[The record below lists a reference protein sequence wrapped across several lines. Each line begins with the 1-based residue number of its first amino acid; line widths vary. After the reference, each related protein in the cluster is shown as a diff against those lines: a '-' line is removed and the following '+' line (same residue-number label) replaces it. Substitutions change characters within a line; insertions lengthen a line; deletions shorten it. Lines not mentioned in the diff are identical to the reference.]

1 MKQKIDDIL
10 SKHYPN
16 IQDTFIS
23 GRDASKLGWTNDNTV
38 NLSGSAY
45 LDDNDVFHY
54 STSQNIKDNPVDLY
68 NMINTHRTRLAPI
81 YDMKRQYYKGRHINI
96 LNRKPTPH
104 GDPDNRRIVNMPKK
118 LVDSFN
124 GYFIGT
130 PVDIAYQDP
139 SEEETSESD
148 KVNNLIQDMTKHQ
161 VLDDVFTEASKW
173 SSVYGR
179 SYLYLY
185 TDKDAYPHITFLDPL
200 NTFIVYDN
208 TVKNEPL
215 FGVTYS
221 YRPDKLGH
229 QILHGSLI
237 EVNDTVPFTS
247 DATNMQSVSFD
258 DNLDPDTGIDDK
270 DAHPFSQLPIVEVI
284 DNEERLG
291 VFDDTVSLVDDLDGA
306 VSAKANDSDSF
317 AASVLKVINSELSDE
332 QIDDIKQSR
341 VLNLFLDKAW
351 ANSDESR
358 ALPTPDAEFMEKP
371 TGDELQEN
379 QIQHDTD
386 FIYQVSQIANLDN
399 VDFSTS
405 AAQALDFKIHS
416 MKLKA
421 LAKETKF
428 KRSLTQI
435 WACALE
441 AQGINVNDVD
451 NLEYTF
457 NFTIPHNLLAEAQ
470 TANELQ
476 STTSQETAIAS
487 LSNVPDAKK
496 EMQKIADE
504 QDQLAQQAKERMP
517 DPYLDPN
524 SEDDTSNNDINNSS
538 GGDE

>member
-1 MKQKIDDIL
+1 MKIDEIL
-10 SKHYPN
+10 QKKYPN

-23 GRDASKLGWTNDNTV
+23 GRDASKLGWTNDNKV

-54 STSQNIKDNPVDLY
+54 SATQNIKDNPIDLF
-68 NMINTHRTRLAPI
+68 NMINVHRTRLVPI
-81 YDMKRQYYKGRHINI
+81 YIMKRQYYKGRHLNI
-96 LNRKPTPH
+96 LNREPTPH

-130 PVDIAYQDP
+130 PIDIAYQDP
-139 SEEETSESD
+139 SDEETDESN
-148 KVNNLIQDMTKHQ
+148 KVNDLIQAMTKHQ
-161 VLDDVFTEASKW
+161 VLDDVFTEVSKW

-179 SYLYLY
+179 AYLYLY
-185 TDKDAYPHITFLDPL
+185 TDAKAYPHITFLDPL

-208 TVKNEPL
+208 TIQNKPL

-221 YRPDKLGH
+221 YYPDSKGNESLQG
-229 QILHGSLI
+229 QLI
-237 EVNDTVPFTS
+237 EISDTVPFTS
-247 DATNMQSVSFD
+247 DAADMQSISFD
-258 DNLDPDTGIDDK
+258 NNPDPDTGVDEEN
-270 DAHPFSQLPIVEVI
+270 AHPFSQLPIVEVM

-291 VFDDTVSLVDDLDGA
+291 VFDDVVSLVDDLDGA

-317 AASVLKVINSELSDE
+317 AASILKVINSELT
-332 QIDDIKQSR
+332 DDQLKEIKESR
-341 VLNLFLDKAW
+341 VLNLFLDKSW
-351 ANSDESR
+351 ADTDGSKT
-358 ALPTPDAEFMEKP
+358 LPMPDAEFMEKP
-371 TGDELQEN
+371 TGDKLQEN

-386 FIYQVSQIANLDN
+386 FIYQVAQIPNLDD

-416 MKLKA
+416 MKIKA

-435 WACALE
+435 WACALQ
-441 AQGINVNDVD
+441 AQGISVDDVD

-476 STTSQETAIAS
+476 STTSHETAIAS

-496 EMQKIADE
+496 EMQKISAE
-504 QDQLAQQAKERMP
+504 QDEEAKQGKKRMP
-517 DPYLDPN
+517 DPYADPN
-524 SEDDTSNNDINNSS
+524 SEEDTSTNNTQNDS
-538 GGDE
+538 GGD

>member
-1 MKQKIDDIL
+1 MTQKIDEIIG
-10 SKHYPN
+10 KHYPN
-16 IQDTFIS
+16 IQDTFVS
-23 GRDASKLGWTNDNTV
+23 GKDASKLGWTSNNTV
-38 NLSGSAY
+38 NLTGSAY

-54 STSQNIKDNPVDLY
+54 SPLREIKDNPTDLY

-81 YDMKRQYYKGRHINI
+81 YGMKRQYYKGRHINI
-96 LNRKPTPH
+96 LNRDPTPH

-124 GYFIGT
+124 GYFIGA
-130 PVDIAYQDP
+130 PIDIAYQDP
-139 SEEETSESD
+139 SVEETSESD
-148 KVNNLIQDMTKHQ
+148 KVNDLIQAMTKHQ

-208 TVKNEPL
+208 TIQNKPL

-221 YRPDKLGH
+221 YYPDDKGNES
-229 QILHGSLI
+229 LHGQLI
-237 EVNDTVPFTS
+237 EVNDTVPFAN

-258 DNLDPDTGIDDK
+258 NTPDPDTGVDEK
-270 DAHPFSQLPIVEVI
+270 NAHPFSQLPIVEVM

-291 VFDDTVSLVDDLDGA
+291 VFDDVISLVDDLDGA
-306 VSAKANDSDSF
+306 ISAKANDSDSF
-317 AASVLKVINSELSDE
+317 AASILKVINSELTDE
-332 QIDDIKQSR
+332 QIDEIKQSR

-351 ANSDESR
+351 ANSDESK

-371 TGDELQEN
+371 TGDILQEN

-386 FIYQVSQIANLDN
+386 FIYQVAQIANLDN

-421 LAKETKF
+421 LGKETKF

-496 EMQKIADE
+496 EMQKISAE
-504 QDQLAQQAKERMP
+504 QDQKRLP
-517 DPYLDPN
+517 DPYRDPN
-524 SEDDTSNNDINNSS
+524 SEDDTTINNSTNS
-538 GGDE
+538 NGDDSE

>member
-1 MKQKIDDIL
+1 MKISEILQKE
-10 SKHYPN
+10 YPN

-23 GRDASKLGWTNDNTV
+23 GRDASKMGWTNDNTV

-54 STSQNIKDNPVDLY
+54 SASQKIKENPNDLF
-68 NMINTHRTRLAPI
+68 NMINFHRTKLMPT
-81 YDMKRQYYKGRHINI
+81 YVMKRQYYKGRHINI

-130 PVDIAYQDP
+130 PIDIAYQDP
-139 SEEETSESD
+139 SDEETAESN
-148 KVNNLIQDMTKHQ
+148 KVNDLITAMTKHQ

-179 SYLYLY
+179 AYLYLY
-185 TDKDAYPHITFLDPL
+185 TDAKAYPHITFLDPL

-208 TVKNEPL
+208 TIQNKPL

-221 YRPDKLGH
+221 YYPDSKGNES
-229 QILHGSLI
+229 LHGQLI
-237 EVNDTVPFTS
+237 EIDDTVPFSNSATS
-247 DATNMQSVSFD
+247 DASLVFD
-258 DNLDPDTGIDDK
+258 ENPDPDTGVDDNLG
-270 DAHPFSQLPIVEVI
+270 HPFSQLPIAEI
-284 DNEERLG
+284 MDNEERIG
-291 VFDDTVSLVDDLDGA
+291 VFDDTVSLVDDLDSA
-306 VSAKANDSDSF
+306 VSAKSNNSDSF
-317 AASVLKVINSELSDE
+317 AASILKVINSEL
-332 QIDDIKQSR
+332 DDDQLKEIKQSR
-341 VLNLFLDKAW
+341 VLNLYLDKAW
-351 ANSDESR
+351 AESDESKV
-358 ALPTPDAEFMEKP
+358 LPTPDAEFMEKP
-371 TGDELQEN
+371 SGDQLQEN

-386 FIYQVSQIANLDN
+386 FIYQVAQIPNLDN
-399 VDFSTS
+399 IDFSTS

-416 MKLKA
+416 MKIKA
-421 LAKETKF
+421 LNKETKM
-428 KRSLTQI
+428 KKALTQI
-435 WACALE
+435 WACALQ
-441 AQGINVNDVD
+441 AQGINVDDVD

-496 EMQKIADE
+496 EMQKIAAE
-504 QDQLAQQAKERMP
+504 QDQLAQQAKARTP
-517 DPYLDPN
+517 DPYADSNN
-524 SEDDTSNNDINNSS
+524 SQNDTSQTK
-538 GGDE
+538 GDD

>member
-1 MKQKIDDIL
+1 MKISESLQKE
-10 SKHYPN
+10 YPN

-23 GRDASKLGWTNDNTV
+23 GRDASKMGWTNDNTV

-54 STSQNIKDNPVDLY
+54 SASQNIKDNPIDLF
-68 NMINTHRTRLAPI
+68 NMINLHRTMLMPT
-81 YDMKRQYYKGRHINI
+81 YVMKRQYYKGRHINI

-130 PVDIAYQDP
+130 PIDIAYQDP
-139 SEEETSESD
+139 SDEGTAESN
-148 KVNNLIQDMTKHQ
+148 KVNDLITAMTKHQ

-179 SYLYLY
+179 AYLYLY
-185 TDKDAYPHITFLDPL
+185 TDEKAYPYITFLDPL
-200 NTFIVYDN
+200 NTFMVYDN
-208 TVKNEPL
+208 TIRDKPL

-221 YRPDKLGH
+221 YYPDNQGNES
-229 QILHGSLI
+229 LHGQLI
-237 EVNDTVPFTS
+237 EVNDTVPFS
-247 DATNMQSVSFD
+247 NSATTNDSLTFD
-258 DNLDPDTGIDDK
+258 EEPDPDTGVDDQL
-270 DAHPFSQLPIVEVI
+270 AHPFDQLPMAEVM
-284 DNEERLG
+284 DNEERIG
-291 VFDDTVSLVDDLDGA
+291 VFDDLISLVDDLDSA
-306 VSAKANDSDSF
+306 MSAKANDSDSF
-317 AASVLKVINSELSDE
+317 AASVLKVINSEL
-332 QIDDIKQSR
+332 DDDQLEEIKSSR
-341 VLNLFLDKAW
+341 ILNLYLDKAW
-351 ANSDESR
+351 ADTDESK

-371 TGDELQEN
+371 TGDQLQEN

-386 FIYQVSQIANLDN
+386 FIYQVAQIPNLDN
-399 VDFSTS
+399 IDFSTS

-416 MKLKA
+416 MKIKA
-421 LAKETKF
+421 LNKETKM
-428 KRSLTQI
+428 KKALTQI
-435 WACALE
+435 WACALQ
-441 AQGINVNDVD
+441 AQGIDVNDVD

-496 EMQKIADE
+496 EMQKIAAE

-517 DPYLDPN
+517 DPYRDPN

>member
-1 MKQKIDDIL
+1 MKISEILQKE
-10 SKHYPN
+10 YPN

-23 GRDASKLGWTNDNTV
+23 GRDASKMGWTNDNTV

-54 STSQNIKDNPVDLY
+54 SASQNIKDNPIDLF
-68 NMINTHRTRLAPI
+68 NMINLHRTMLMPT
-81 YDMKRQYYKGRHINI
+81 YVMKRQYYKGRHINI

-130 PVDIAYQDP
+130 PIDIAYQDP
-139 SEEETSESD
+139 SDEGTVESN
-148 KVNNLIQDMTKHQ
+148 KVNDLITAMTKHQ

-179 SYLYLY
+179 AYLYLY
-185 TDKDAYPHITFLDPL
+185 TDEKAYPYITFLDPL
-200 NTFIVYDN
+200 NTFMVYDN
-208 TVKNEPL
+208 TIRDKPL

-221 YRPDKLGH
+221 YYPDNQGNES
-229 QILHGSLI
+229 LHGQLI
-237 EVNDTVPFTS
+237 EVNDTVPFS
-247 DATNMQSVSFD
+247 NSATTNDSLTFD
-258 DNLDPDTGIDDK
+258 EEPDPDTGVDDQL
-270 DAHPFSQLPIVEVI
+270 AHPFDQLPMAEVM
-284 DNEERLG
+284 DNEERIG
-291 VFDDTVSLVDDLDGA
+291 VFDDLISLVDDLDSA
-306 VSAKANDSDSF
+306 MSAKANDSDSF

-332 QIDDIKQSR
+332 QLKEIKDSR
-341 VLNLFLDKAW
+341 VLNLYLDKAW
-351 ANSDESR
+351 AESDESK
-358 ALPTPDAEFMEKP
+358 ALPMPDAEFMEKP
-371 TGDELQEN
+371 TGDQLQEN

-386 FIYQVSQIANLDN
+386 FIYQVAQIPNLDN
-399 VDFSTS
+399 IDFSTS

-416 MKLKA
+416 MKIKA
-421 LAKETKF
+421 LNKETKM
-428 KRSLTQI
+428 KKALTQI
-435 WACALE
+435 WACALQ
-441 AQGINVNDVD
+441 AQGIDVNDVD

-496 EMQKIADE
+496 EMQKIAAE
-504 QDQLAQQAKERMP
+504 QDQLAQQAKERMT
-517 DPYLDPN
+517 DPYRDPN

>member
-1 MKQKIDDIL
+1 MKISEILQKE
-10 SKHYPN
+10 YPN

-23 GRDASKLGWTNDNTV
+23 GRDASKMGWTNDNTV

-54 STSQNIKDNPVDLY
+54 SASQKIKDNPNDLF
-68 NMINTHRTRLAPI
+68 NMINLHRTKLMPT
-81 YDMKRQYYKGRHINI
+81 YVMKRQYYKGRHINI

-130 PVDIAYQDP
+130 PIDIAYQDP
-139 SEEETSESD
+139 SDEETAESN
-148 KVNNLIQDMTKHQ
+148 KVNDLITAMTKHQ

-179 SYLYLY
+179 AYLYLY
-185 TDKDAYPHITFLDPL
+185 TDEKAYPYITFLDPL
-200 NTFIVYDN
+200 NTFMVYDN
-208 TVKNEPL
+208 TIRDKPL

-221 YRPDKLGH
+221 YYPDNEGNEA
-229 QILHGSLI
+229 LHGQLI
-237 EVNDTVPFTS
+237 EVNDTVPFS
-247 DATNMQSVSFD
+247 NSATANDSLIFD
-258 DNLDPDTGIDDK
+258 EKPDPDTGVDDQL
-270 DAHPFSQLPIVEVI
+270 AHPFDQLPMAEIM
-284 DNEERLG
+284 DNEERIG
-291 VFDDTVSLVDDLDGA
+291 VFDDLISLVDDLDSA
-306 VSAKANDSDSF
+306 MSAKANDSDSF
-317 AASVLKVINSELSDE
+317 AASVLKVINSEL
-332 QIDDIKQSR
+332 DDDQLEEIKSSR
-341 VLNLFLDKAW
+341 ILNLYLDKAW
-351 ANSDESR
+351 ADTDESK

-371 TGDELQEN
+371 TGDQLQEN

-386 FIYQVSQIANLDN
+386 FIYQVAQIPNLDN
-399 VDFSTS
+399 IDFSTS

-416 MKLKA
+416 MKIKA
-421 LAKETKF
+421 LNKETKM
-428 KRSLTQI
+428 KKALTQI
-435 WACALE
+435 WACALQ
-441 AQGINVNDVD
+441 AQGIDVNDVD

-496 EMQKIADE
+496 EMQKISAE
-504 QDQLAQQAKERMP
+504 QDEEAKQNKKRMP
-517 DPYLDPN
+517 DPY
-524 SEDDTSNNDINNSS
+524 SDINNSQNDTS
-538 GGDE
+538 PTKGDAS

>member
-1 MKQKIDDIL
+1 MKISEILQKE
-10 SKHYPN
+10 YPN

-23 GRDASKLGWTNDNTV
+23 GRDASKMGWTNDNTV

-54 STSQNIKDNPVDLY
+54 SASQNIKDNPIDLF
-68 NMINTHRTRLAPI
+68 NMINLHRTMLMPT
-81 YDMKRQYYKGRHINI
+81 YVMKRQYYKGRHINI

-130 PVDIAYQDP
+130 PIDIAYQDP
-139 SEEETSESD
+139 SDEGTVESN
-148 KVNNLIQDMTKHQ
+148 KVNDLITAMTKHQ

-179 SYLYLY
+179 AYLYLY
-185 TDKDAYPHITFLDPL
+185 TDENAYPYITFLDPL
-200 NTFIVYDN
+200 NTFMVYDN
-208 TVKNEPL
+208 TIRDKPL

-221 YRPDKLGH
+221 YYPDNQGNES
-229 QILHGSLI
+229 LHGQLI
-237 EVNDTVPFTS
+237 EVNDTVPFS
-247 DATNMQSVSFD
+247 NSATTNDSLTFD
-258 DNLDPDTGIDDK
+258 EEPDPDTGVDDQL
-270 DAHPFSQLPIVEVI
+270 AHPFDQLPMAEVM
-284 DNEERLG
+284 DNEERIG
-291 VFDDTVSLVDDLDGA
+291 VFDDLISLVDDLDSA
-306 VSAKANDSDSF
+306 MSAKANDSDSF

-332 QIDDIKQSR
+332 QLKEIKDSR
-341 VLNLFLDKAW
+341 VLNLYLDKAW
-351 ANSDESR
+351 AESDESK
-358 ALPTPDAEFMEKP
+358 ALPMPDAEFMEKP
-371 TGDELQEN
+371 TGDQLQEN

-386 FIYQVSQIANLDN
+386 FIYQVAQIPNLDN
-399 VDFSTS
+399 IDFSTS

-416 MKLKA
+416 MKIKA
-421 LAKETKF
+421 LNKETKM
-428 KRSLTQI
+428 KKALTQI
-435 WACALE
+435 WACALQ
-441 AQGINVNDVD
+441 AQGIDVNDVD

-496 EMQKIADE
+496 EMQKIAAE

-517 DPYLDPN
+517 DPYRDPN